1 MTSRR
6 RAVSAPKPRR
16 TRSVCIGPLTIGGG
30 APIAVQSMT
39 TTRTDDVKA
48 TLRQIRRLENAGC
61 EIVRLAVPDEKA
73 AAALPAIRDR
83 TALPLVAD
91 IHFDYRLALA
101 AIRAGFDKVR
111 INPGNIGPRW
121 KLHEVIAAA
130 ADAGVAVRIGVNAG
144 SIEKRILKKHRRPTP
159 AALVESLAACI
170 EPFARL
176 GFENLVLSA
185 KTASVPDLIETCR
198 TIARNWDYPQH
209 LGLTE
214 AGLPFEG
221 AIRSAAA
228 LGVLLHEGIG
238 DTIRIS
244 LAGDPV
250 REVEAAWELLAALG
264 RRRRGPVVI
273 ACPTC
278 GRTGIDVVG
287 LARRLKSRLRRETRP
302 LKIAV
307 MGCVVNGPGEAREAD
322 YGICGG
328 RGKGVVF
335 SRGRVVCTCRES
347 ELLPALLRVIR
358 ES

>member
-1 MTSRR
+1 MTERTRR
-6 RAVSAPKPRR
+6 RPTRAVR
-16 TRSVCIGPLTIGGG
+16 IGPVTIGGG
-30 APIAVQSMT
+30 APVAVQSMT
-39 TTRTDDVKA
+39 STRTDDVRA
-48 TLRQIRRLENAGC
+48 TLRQLRRLERSGC

-73 AAALPAIRDR
+73 AAALPQIRDR

-91 IHFDYRLALA
+91 IHFDHRLALA

-111 INPGNIGPRW
+111 INPGNIGAEW
-121 KLHEVIAAA
+121 KVREIIAAA
-130 ADAGVAVRIGVNAG
+130 ADAGVAIRIGVNAG
-144 SIEKRILKKHRRPTP
+144 SVEKSILKKFRRPTP
-159 AALVESLAACI
+159 AALVASLARCL
-170 EPFARL
+170 EPFAQL
-176 GFENLVLSA
+176 GFSSLVLSA
-185 KTASVPDLIETCR
+185 KTTSVPDLIETCR
-198 TIARNWDYPQH
+198 AIARHWNYPQH

-228 LGVLLHEGIG
+228 LGVLLAEGIG

-264 RRRRGPVVI
+264 LRRRGPVII

-278 GRTGIDVVG
+278 GRTGIDVVA
-287 LARRLKSRLRRETRP
+287 LARRLRSRLHGETRP

-328 RGKGVVF
+328 KGRGVVF
-335 SRGRVVCTCRES
+335 SRGRVVRTCRES
-347 ELLPALLRVIR
+347 ELLPALLRVIS